1 MPEHPPF
8 SVLLRPRERCA
19 AVLLGS
25 RLGIANEAR
34 RSAFSNWGPELS
46 TYT

>member
-1 MPEHPPF
+1 
-8 SVLLRPRERCA
+8 V

-46 TYT
+46 TYP